1 MNNKLTF
8 ILITIIILIFLITFR
23 TENFQLETNRY
34 SVILVNHNKYQII
47 VVKNANNIQDKIYK
61 IYKN

>member
-8 ILITIIILIFLITFR
+8 IFVIIIILIFLITFEY
-23 TENFQLETNRY
+23 ENFESETNKY
-34 SVILVNHNKYQII
+34 NIILINHNKYQII
-47 VVKNANNIQDKIYK
+47 IIKNINNIQDKIYK